1 MKQNQDMEKN
11 KTKLS
16 VIIPCFNEKNT
27 LNECVDKVR
36 NVCNENF
43 DIEIILV
50 DDGSS
55 DGSIEIAKKLAHNFE
70 GVIFLQ
76 HETNKGKG
84 AAIKTGLEA
93 VTGDF
98 VAIQDADL
106 EYDPND
112 FKNLLIPLINN
123 KADVVI
129 GSRFLTVGP
138 HRVLYFW
145 HSMGNKFLTF
155 LSNMFTDLNLTD
167 IESGYKIF
175 KRDVIKQIEIEE
187 ERFGFEPEIIAK
199 VSRRKLRI
207 YEMGIS
213 YFGRTY
219 EEGKKIVFKD
229 GLRALYCIFK
239 YNASRVPFPT
249 RILLYSLLG
258 ISTVLFNGVF
268 FNIFLSGGLGFNY
281 SVILAFIIS
290 TALNYPLLKIFLYRV
305 GGKLVTLLII
315 LGILD
320 FGITKLLV
328 NSVFQIGYSKIFSI
342 VLVLLL
348 GLLLKRLWLFHK
360 PAK

>member
-1 MKQNQDMEKN
+1 MGKN
-11 KTKLS
+11 KIKLS
-16 VIIPCFNEKNT
+16 VVIPCFNEENT
-27 LNECVDKVR
+27 LKECLEKVKNIANQNL
-36 NVCNENF
+36 NV
-43 DIEIILV
+43 EIILV

-55 DGSIEIAKKLAHNFE
+55 DRSSEIAKQATFDSPE
-70 GVIFLQ
+70 IIFLQ

-84 AAIKTGLEA
+84 AAIKTGLEK

-112 FKNLLIPLINN
+112 FKNLLVPLINN

-175 KRDVIKQIEIEE
+175 KKDVIIQIEIEE
-187 ERFGFEPEIIAK
+187 DRFGFEPEIIAK
-199 VSRRKLRI
+199 VSYQKLRI
-207 YEMGIS
+207 YEMGVS

-219 EEGKKIVFKD
+219 EEGKKIGFKD

-239 YNASRVPFPT
+239 YNASRLPIPM
-249 RILLYSLLG
+249 RILLYTLLG
-258 ISTVLFNGVF
+258 ISTVLFNGFF
-268 FNIFLSGGLGFNY
+268 FNVFLSGGIRSG
-281 SVILAFIIS
+281 VAIALAFIIS
-290 TALNYPLLKIFLYRV
+290 ASLNYPLLKIFLYRV
-305 GGKLVTLLII
+305 GGKIITLLII
-315 LGILD
+315 LGVLD
-320 FGITKLLV
+320 FGITKFLV
-328 NSVFQIGYSKIFSI
+328 ESGFQLSYSKILSVI
-342 VLVLLL
+342 LVLLL
-348 GLLLKRLWLFHK
+348 GLLLKRLWPFHK
-360 PAK
+360 SAK

>member
-1 MKQNQDMEKN
+1 MGKN
-11 KTKLS
+11 KIKLS
-16 VIIPCFNEKNT
+16 VVIPCFNEENT
-27 LNECVDKVR
+27 LKECVEKVKNIADENL
-36 NVCNENF
+36 NV
-43 DIEIILV
+43 EIILV

-55 DGSIEIAKKLAHNFE
+55 DRSSEIAKQATFDSPE
-70 GVIFLQ
+70 VIFLQ

-84 AAIKTGLEA
+84 AAIKTGLEK

-112 FKNLLIPLINN
+112 LKNLLVPLINN

-175 KRDVIKQIEIEE
+175 KKEVIKKIEIEE
-187 ERFGFEPEIIAK
+187 DRFGFEPEIIAK
-199 VSRRKLRI
+199 VSHHKLRI
-207 YEMGIS
+207 YEMGVS

-219 EEGKKIVFKD
+219 EEGKKIGYRD
-229 GLRALYCIFK
+229 GLRAFYCIFK
-239 YNASRVPFPT
+239 YNAHKVPFPM
-249 RILLYSLLG
+249 RILLYTLLG
-258 ISTVLFNGVF
+258 ISTVVFNEYFFSVF
-268 FNIFLSGGLGFNY
+268 LSLGLVFNIAI
-281 SVILAFIIS
+281 ILAFVIS
-290 TALNYPLLKIFLYRV
+290 TSLNYPLLKIFLYRV
-305 GGKLVTLLII
+305 GGKIIALLFI
-315 LGILD
+315 LGVLD

-328 NSVFQIGYSKIFSI
+328 ESGFQLNYSKILSVI
-342 VLVLLL
+342 LVLLL
-348 GLLLKRLWLFHK
+348 GLLLKRLWPFQK
-360 PAK
+360 STK